1 MTIYE
6 AVKHTVP
13 VPDAAARY
21 GLDVSRNGMAR
32 CPFHKDNNPS
42 MKLNDDYFFCFGCGE
57 RGDVIDLTAGLY
69 GLNNYDAVHKLADDF
84 GVGYET
90 VILDPAKIEQKRLER
105 EREQEKERQVFLSLT
120 ERLYVL
126 RDWIVRF
133 APKSEPEALDEELDI
148 PPSERQFGVAPAIG
162 AETGPDGLRIVARAA
177 YQRLAEELSI
187 AVLLEAEVQG
197 DALRQEDMG
206 EDAAR
211 IPRVPALRQ
220 GILERLVGRGGS
232 FGHAASVWAPG
243 SAD

>member
-32 CPFHKDNNPS
+32 CPFHNDRNPS
-42 MKLNDDYFFCFGCGE
+42 MKLNDDYYFCFGCGE

-105 EREQEKERQVFLSLT
+105 EWEQEKERQVFLSLT

-133 APKSEPEALDEELDI
+133 APKSEPEALDEELD
-148 PPSERQFGVAPAIG
+148 PRFVEACHDLARVEYLVDVLCTGDEREKREVVKELRSHQILPEAP
-162 AETGPDGLRIVARAA
+162 EKC
-177 YQRLAEELSI
+177 
-187 AVLLEAEVQG
+187 
-197 DALRQEDMG
+197 
-206 EDAAR
+206 
-211 IPRVPALRQ
+211 
-220 GILERLVGRGGS
+220 
-232 FGHAASVWAPG
+232 
-243 SAD
+243 

>member
-6 AVKHTVP
+6 AVKRTVP
-13 VPDAAARY
+13 VPEAAARY
-21 GLDVSRNGMAR
+21 GMDVSRNSMAR
-32 CPFHKDNNPS
+32 CPFHNDRNPS

-133 APKSEPEALDEELDI
+133 APKSPDEELDPRFVEACHDLARVEYLVDVLCTGDEREKREVVKI
-148 PPSERQFGVAPAIG
+148 VTSERRLRTI
-162 AETGPDGLRIVARAA
+162 PD
-177 YQRLAEELSI
+177 LS
-187 AVLLEAEVQG
+187 A
-197 DALRQEDMG
+197 
-206 EDAAR
+206 
-211 IPRVPALRQ
+211 
-220 GILERLVGRGGS
+220 
-232 FGHAASVWAPG
+232 
-243 SAD
+243 